1 MAFVLEKKG
10 KLEEA
15 KKMYEKAINKDENDP
30 NGYYHLAKFYQANNN
45 MLKAYKKFYMG
56 VFEDEEEACEE
67 LQKAKNSLEK
77 DIDAQIYKPEI
88 KLEIDKL
95 SNKYCKN

>member
-1 MAFVLEKKG
+1 M
-10 KLEEA
+10 
-15 KKMYEKAINKDENDP
+15 D
-30 NGYYHLAKFYQANNN
+30 
-45 MLKAYKKFYMG
+45 

-88 KLEIDKL
+88 KEKIDKL
-95 SNKYCKN
+95 SDKYCKN